1 VGSSTSAGVG
11 GAWGFAVRDEANEG
25 ASTGEDT
32 LVDGRGAIGC
42 FVGAGANGS
51 LVRSGY
57 EVGSR
62 LESPFWKLIDLTKTT
77 WQYSGYKLL
86 VAVHVFSRCVS
97 SLPCC

>member
-1 VGSSTSAGVG
+1 VG

-32 LVDGRGAIGC
+32 LVDGRGA
-42 FVGAGANGS
+42 GANGS

-62 LESPFWKLIDLTKTT
+62 FESPF
-77 WQYSGYKLL
+77 
-86 VAVHVFSRCVS
+86 
-97 SLPCC
+97 